1 MYYEL
6 YIDLFFLE
14 NFMMDS
20 LLLLSVNRILNCGQ
34 KYGRMILGG
43 ALGSVLTCLTVAI
56 PLPAVIKLVFYH
68 VFINSLM
75 LTAGLGLKKL
85 GTFVKA
91 YVLLYISALFA
102 GGIMSALRPYIRTA
116 SIFFAVAAVSWL
128 IFQKL
133 WRLLIRMTTDRQRL
147 IDVTL
152 YTDGRE
158 IQVKAL
164 QDTGNMLEDPVSA
177 APVSILD
184 PALFQKMPDQKLIR
198 YIPYRCIGTEGVM
211 LVFRIERMC
220 IHADDDRWV
229 ESPLLGVSQVKL
241 TENEEYQLILNPDTL
256 KQ

>member
-75 LTAGLGLKKL
+75 LTAGLGLKKP

-91 YVLLYISALFA
+91 YVLLYLSALFA
-102 GGIMSALRPYIRTA
+102 GGIMSAFRPYIRTV
-116 SIFFAVAAVSWL
+116 SIFFTAAAVSGL
-128 IFQKL
+128 ICQKIWQL
-133 WRLLIRMTTDRQRL
+133 VSRVAADRQKL

-152 YTDGRE
+152 YAGGE
-158 IQVKAL
+158 KIQVKAL
-164 QDTGNMLEDPVSA
+164 KDTGNMLEDPVSA

-184 PALFQKMPDQKLIR
+184 PALYQKIPEQKSIR
-198 YIPYRCIGTEGVM
+198 YIPYRCIGSEGIM
-211 LVFRIERMC
+211 QVFRIERMC
-220 IHADDDRWV
+220 IHADEDRWI
-229 ESPLLGVSQVKL
+229 ERPLLGVSQMKL
-241 TENEEYQLILNPDTL
+241 TENGEYQLIFNPDTL